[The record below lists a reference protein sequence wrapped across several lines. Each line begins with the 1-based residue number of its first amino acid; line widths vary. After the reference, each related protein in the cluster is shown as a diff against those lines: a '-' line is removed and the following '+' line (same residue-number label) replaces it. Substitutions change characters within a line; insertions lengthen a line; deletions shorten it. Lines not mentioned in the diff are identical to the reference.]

1 MAFSNQKTL
10 TAVKIGLEVLYV
22 LAIIGCIFLIVVCG
36 IALAA
41 SDKDRQENNI
51 NKDQVTAALVIAALG
66 LVISIVGLVGIVK
79 ENKCIVIVLLVLVV
93 IGIIS
98 NFVYK
103 EFGSAL
109 WGIVCAVLTAIY
121 LYLIIQKDKET
132 GPTEAPKG
140 A

>member
-36 IALAA
+36 IALGA

-79 ENKCIVIVLLVLVV
+79 ENKC
-93 IGIIS
+93 
-98 NFVYK
+98 
-103 EFGSAL
+103 
-109 WGIVCAVLTAIY
+109 
-121 LYLIIQKDKET
+121 
-132 GPTEAPKG
+132 
-140 A
+140 